1 MSYQVLAR
9 KWRPRNFSQLA
20 GQAHVVRAL
29 TNALT
34 QMRLH
39 HAYLLTG
46 TRGVGK
52 TTIAR
57 ILAKSLNCET
67 GVTATPCG
75 ICGACVAIDEGRF
88 VDLIELD
95 AASSTGIDN
104 MREILDTARY
114 APTVGRYKVYLIDEV
129 HMLSRNAFAS
139 MLKTLE
145 EPPEHVK
152 FVLATTDP
160 QKIPITVLSRCLQ
173 FNLKQLPPNVVAGQ
187 LEHVL
192 KEEGIAFEPGA
203 IRVLSRAAQGSMR
216 DGLSLLDQAIAYG
229 GAAGGGVDEASVRQM
244 LGAVETDYVL
254 RLLEALAASDGAALL
269 DEARAMSE
277 RNLALDAS
285 LQELAVALHD
295 IALLQT
301 VPTAVADEHPDR
313 DRLAELARRLDAETI
328 QLYYQ
333 IAIQGRT
340 DLPLAPDEY
349 AGFSMTLLRMLAF
362 APADTVAVAKGA
374 PSSGGGRVAAGMP
387 GATPTAPVATTNV
400 LGAKLTMPVATTNV
414 RDANPTAPVATTNVP
429 GAKLTT
435 PIGASRAAPL
445 APAAPA
451 SSKTVAEPAPRV
463 PPPMAPVPAGQA
475 RADSMRPNAQ
485 AALTSTPTDRAS
497 ITRDERRAAAMTSD
511 LLASMSS
518 TAQTPTLSAATL
530 TMAPLSTAPAG
541 APQLSTIANADLR
554 IDDWA
559 SWVRE
564 SGLSGLAQQLANNAE
579 LRAHRATETGLE
591 VELVLAESNRH
602 LSEKMHHDK
611 LREALVNTLGVPV
624 RLKIDLGGACE
635 NSIAASEKRVRQQ
648 LQDSA
653 TANFNSDP
661 FVRETVRLFD
671 ARVRQQT
678 IQPVTGQPATR
689 STKP

>member
-173 FNLKQLPPNVVAGQ
+173 FNLKQLPPNIVAGQ

-362 APADTVAVAKGA
+362 APADGGGVAKPA
-374 PSSGGGRVAAGMP
+374 PSSGGGRVVAGMP
-387 GATPTAPVATTNV
+387 GA
-400 LGAKLTMPVATTNV
+400 K
-414 RDANPTAPVATTNVP
+414 PTAPVATTNVP
-429 GAKLTT
+429 GAKPTT
-435 PIGASRAAPL
+435 PIAASHAGVL
-445 APAAPA
+445 ASSAPA
-451 SSKTVAEPAPRV
+451 SSKIVAEPAPRV
-463 PPPMAPVPAGQA
+463 SPPMAPVPAGQA

-541 APQLSTIANADLR
+541 APQLSTIANADQR